1 MTGAMLTAWAY
12 AQILSIPLLFA
23 WDAWDEARR

>member
-1 MTGAMLTAWAY
+1 MTALALTLWAY